1 MDALTM
7 AFTASNLF
15 GKAFTPVTLEVLFPS
30 TLASGFP
37 CQEMIFTIVYK
48 GGKWGVSQLS
58 EASSEENVFGKNQ

>member
-1 MDALTM
+1 M

-30 TLASGFP
+30 TFASGFP

-48 GGKWGVSQLS
+48 GGKWGGVSQLS